1 MPFLQAVNLLF
12 SRCRNSLGMLAV
24 VSCCRRLG
32 WGEALL
38 SDSLSQLAEWRV
50 DRLRDCKAS
59 GSPLRRLG
67 VVGSPEFG

>member
-1 MPFLQAVNLLF
+1 MALLRAVDLLF
-12 SRCRNSLGMLAV
+12 SRCRNSLGMLAD

-50 DRLRDCKAS
+50 DRLRD
-59 GSPLRRLG
+59 
-67 VVGSPEFG
+67 